1 MLRRLITAARLL
13 PGFVSSG
20 WTRQYEDA
28 RIILEQ
34 NGDLHY
40 LNLSARM
47 QRILVRGGILATGAM
62 LVAIG
67 ILLVTSISLM
77 LSRSKLERSHEEVYR
92 ALLSSASDAEGV
104 DQLTMNDEQMV
115 ALAQTIRDRDMSIR
129 RFVDTSMVAVSQE
142 NVTMKS
148 QLESSGLTEKIVKI
162 IQQNAANGGFNLEDD
177 VKSNPLLRGKVA
189 DELSTNRGLREVLY
203 ALPSVMPIPNYSVTS
218 DFGVRRHPI
227 SGQTHFHTGLDMLSQ
242 TGDEKV
248 HPVKPGVVVLA
259 QFHTQYGNTVV
270 VRHTNGVESLYAHL
284 ANIEVKLGDKVTN
297 ESVLGNI
304 GSTGSSSTGK
314 HPAFGNLDWRISS
327 QPTKSH
333 TDGTICS
340 TNPKPTTLICHK
352 LSHLNRSKKTSMWKT
367 WLKKSRHNQPF
378 LLFPLLQH
386 QLSEI
391 A

>member
-1 MLRRLITAARLL
+1 MLPRVISTVRLL
-13 PGFVSSG
+13 PGFISSG
-20 WTRQYEDA
+20 WTRQYDDA

-40 LNLSARM
+40 LNVSARM
-47 QRILVRGGILATGAM
+47 QRVLVRGGILATAVM
-62 LVAIG
+62 LIAIG
-67 ILLVTSISLM
+67 ILFVTSISLM
-77 LSRSKLERSHEEVYR
+77 ISRGKLERSHEEVYR
-92 ALLSSASDAEGV
+92 ALLSSASDSENA
-104 DQLTMNDEQMV
+104 DQLIMSEEQMV
-115 ALAQTIRDRDMSIR
+115 SLAQTIRDRDMSIR
-129 RFVDTSMVAVSQE
+129 RFVDTSMVAVAQE

-203 ALPSVMPIPNYSVTS
+203 ALPSVMPVPNYSVTS

-227 SGQTHFHTGLDMLSQ
+227 SGQTHFHTGLDLLSQ

-297 ESVLGNI
+297 ETVLGNI

-314 HPAFGNLDWRISS
+314 HLHLEILIGGYPV
-327 QPTKSH
+327 
-333 TDGTICS
+333 
-340 TNPKPTTLICHK
+340 NPQKVIRTAQYVQQIQ
-352 LSHLNRSKKTSMWKT
+352 
-367 WLKKSRHNQPF
+367 NQ
-378 LLFPLLQH
+378 QR
-386 QLSEI
+386 
-391 A
+391 

>member
-1 MLRRLITAARLL
+1 MLLRVISTVRLL
-13 PGFVSSG
+13 PGLVSNG
-20 WTRQYEDA
+20 WSRQYDDA

-40 LNLSARM
+40 LNISARM
-47 QRILVRGGILATGAM
+47 QRILVRGGILVTGAM
-62 LVAIG
+62 LIAIG
-67 ILLVTSISLM
+67 VLLATSISLM
-77 LSRSKLERSHEEVYR
+77 LSRAKLERSHEEVYR
-92 ALLSSASDAEGV
+92 ALLSSASDTEGAE
-104 DQLTMNDEQMV
+104 QLTMSDEQMV
-115 ALAQTIRDRDMSIR
+115 SLAQTIRDRDMSIR

-177 VKSNPLLRGKVA
+177 VKNNPLLRGKVA

-203 ALPSVMPIPNYSVTS
+203 ALPSRMPVPNYSVTS

-227 SGQTHFHTGLDMLSQ
+227 SGQTHFHTGLDLLSQ

-259 QFHTQYGNTVV
+259 QFHTQYGDTVV
-270 VRHTNGVESLYAHL
+270 IRHTHGVESLYAHM
-284 ANIEVKLGDKVTN
+284 ANIEVKLGDKVTT

-314 HPAFGNLDWRISS
+314 HLHLEILIGGYPV
-327 QPTKSH
+327 
-333 TDGTICS
+333 
-340 TNPKPTTLICHK
+340 NPQKVIRTAQYVQQIQ
-352 LSHLNRSKKTSMWKT
+352 
-367 WLKKSRHNQPF
+367 NQ
-378 LLFPLLQH
+378 QR
-386 QLSEI
+386 
-391 A
+391 

>member
-1 MLRRLITAARLL
+1 MMLRLATAARLL
-13 PGFVSSG
+13 PGFVARG
-20 WTRQYEDA
+20 WSRQYEDA

-40 LNLSARM
+40 LNISGRM
-47 QRILVRGGILATGAM
+47 QRILVRGGILTTGVMLISIFVLLATS
-62 LVAIG
+62 VN
-67 ILLVTSISLM
+67 LM
-77 LSRSKLERSHEEVYR
+77 ISRSKLERSHEEVYR
-92 ALLSSASDAEGV
+92 ALLSSASDSESA

-142 NVTMKS
+142 NVSMKS

-162 IQQNAANGGFNLEDD
+162 IQQNAANGGFSLEDD

-189 DELSTNRGLREVLY
+189 DELATNRGLREVLY
-203 ALPSVMPIPNYSVTS
+203 ALPSVMPVPNYSVTS
-218 DFGVRRHPI
+218 DFGVRRHPLT
-227 SGQTHFHTGLDMLSQ
+227 GQTHFHTGLDLLSQ

-270 VRHTNGVESLYAHL
+270 VRHTNGIESLYAHM

-314 HPAFGNLDWRISS
+314 HLHLEILIGGYPV
-327 QPTKSH
+327 
-333 TDGTICS
+333 
-340 TNPKPTTLICHK
+340 NPQKVIRTAQYVQQIQ
-352 LSHLNRSKKTSMWKT
+352 
-367 WLKKSRHNQPF
+367 NQ
-378 LLFPLLQH
+378 QR
-386 QLSEI
+386 
-391 A
+391 

>member
-1 MLRRLITAARLL
+1 MIRRLLTAGRLL
-13 PGFVSSG
+13 PGLVSRG
-20 WTRQYEDA
+20 WARQYEDA

-40 LNLSARM
+40 LNVSGRM
-47 QRILVRGGILATGAM
+47 QRILVRGGILTMGAM
-62 LVAIG
+62 LIAIA
-67 ILLVTSISLM
+67 ILFATSISLM

-92 ALLSSASDAEGV
+92 ALLSSASDVDGAEP
-104 DQLTMNDEQMV
+104 LSMNDEQMV

-142 NVTMKS
+142 NVSMKS

-162 IQQNAANGGFNLEDD
+162 IQQNAANGGFSLEDD
-177 VKSNPLLRGKVA
+177 VKNNPLLRGKVA
-189 DELSTNRGLREVLY
+189 DELATNRGLREVLY
-203 ALPSVMPIPNYSVTS
+203 ALPSVMPVPNYSVTS

-227 SGQTHFHTGLDMLSQ
+227 SGQTHFHTGVDLQSQ

-284 ANIEVKLGDKVTN
+284 ANIDVKLGDKVTH

-314 HPAFGNLDWRISS
+314 HLHLEILIGGYPV
-327 QPTKSH
+327 
-333 TDGTICS
+333 
-340 TNPKPTTLICHK
+340 NPQKVIRTAQYVQQIQ
-352 LSHLNRSKKTSMWKT
+352 
-367 WLKKSRHNQPF
+367 NQ
-378 LLFPLLQH
+378 QH
-386 QLSEI
+386 
-391 A
+391 

>member
-1 MLRRLITAARLL
+1 MMLRLATAARLL
-13 PGFVSSG
+13 PGFIVRG

-40 LNLSARM
+40 LNINAKM
-47 QRILVRGGILATGAM
+47 QRILVRGGILATGVM
-62 LVAIG
+62 LISIFV
-67 ILLVTSISLM
+67 LLVTSVNLMIS
-77 LSRSKLERSHEEVYR
+77 RTKLERSHEEVYR
-92 ALLSSASDAEGV
+92 ALLSSASDAENAE
-104 DQLTMNDEQMV
+104 QLTMNDEQMV

-177 VKSNPLLRGKVA
+177 LKSNPLLRGKVA

-203 ALPSVMPIPNYSVTS
+203 ALPSVMPVPNYSVTS
-218 DFGVRRHPI
+218 DFGVRRHPLT
-227 SGQTHFHTGLDMLSQ
+227 GQTHFHTGLDLLSQ

-270 VRHTNGVESLYAHL
+270 VRHTNGVESLYAHM
-284 ANIEVKLGDKVTN
+284 ANIEVKLGDKVTL

-314 HPAFGNLDWRISS
+314 HLHLEILIGGYPV
-327 QPTKSH
+327 
-333 TDGTICS
+333 
-340 TNPKPTTLICHK
+340 NPQKVIRTAQYVQQIQ
-352 LSHLNRSKKTSMWKT
+352 
-367 WLKKSRHNQPF
+367 NQ
-378 LLFPLLQH
+378 QR
-386 QLSEI
+386 
-391 A
+391 

>member
-1 MLRRLITAARLL
+1 MIRRLLTTGRLI
-13 PGFVSSG
+13 PGLVSRG

-40 LNLSARM
+40 LNVSGRM
-47 QRILVRGGILATGAM
+47 QRILVRGGILTMGAM
-62 LVAIG
+62 LIAIA
-67 ILLVTSISLM
+67 ILFMTSISLM

-92 ALLSSASDAEGV
+92 ALLSSASDV
-104 DQLTMNDEQMV
+104 DGSEPLSMNDEQMV

-142 NVTMKS
+142 NVSMKS

-177 VKSNPLLRGKVA
+177 VKNNPLLRGKVA
-189 DELSTNRGLREVLY
+189 DELATNRGLREVLY
-203 ALPSVMPIPNYSVTS
+203 ALPSVMPVPNYSVTS

-227 SGQTHFHTGLDMLSQ
+227 SGQTHFHTGVDLQSQ

-259 QFHTQYGNTVV
+259 QFHPQYGNTVV

-284 ANIEVKLGDKVTN
+284 ANIAVKLGDKVTH

-314 HPAFGNLDWRISS
+314 HLHLEILIGGYPV
-327 QPTKSH
+327 
-333 TDGTICS
+333 
-340 TNPKPTTLICHK
+340 NPQKVIRTAQYVQQIQ
-352 LSHLNRSKKTSMWKT
+352 
-367 WLKKSRHNQPF
+367 NQ
-378 LLFPLLQH
+378 QH
-386 QLSEI
+386 
-391 A
+391 